1 MLQSQSSD
9 YMRILLFLLGFLF
22 GFSAIGQELQI
33 VDVKNSI
40 VIGNLAGNRDLS
52 FGVKSV
58 LEEVIQD
65 YGYDLNPNSHNLLE
79 VELLYFDV
87 KKNNVQLAAYAKNIE
102 IYQIIARGVYTEEGK
117 KAKKAVAKGTA
128 KSISTATLIIDQGG
142 KFSQANV
149 STAIKKLCEDLIRK
163 LKL

>member
-1 MLQSQSSD
+1 
-9 YMRILLFLLGFLF
+9 MRIIVILLCLLLSTPFY
-22 GFSAIGQELQI
+22 GQELNIGDVQNNI
-33 VDVKNSI
+33 VLGDLV
-40 VIGNLAGNRDLS
+40 GNRDLA
-52 FGVKSV
+52 FGVKNV

-65 YGYDLNPNSHNLLE
+65 YGYDLNPNSNNLLE
-79 VELLYFDV
+79 VELLYFDIQ
-87 KKNNVQLAAYAKNIE
+87 KNNLQLGVYGKNID
-102 IYQIIARGVYTEEGK
+102 IYQIIARGVYSVEGK
-117 KAKKAVAKGTA
+117 KKKKAVAKGTA

>member
-1 MLQSQSSD
+1 MKWIFILCYLIGFMAQSQE
-9 YMRILLFLLGFLF
+9 IQ
-22 GFSAIGQELQI
+22 IGKVEN
-33 VDVKNSI
+33 KI
-40 VIGNLAGNRDLS
+40 VIGDLAGNRDLA

-65 YGYDLNPNSHNLLE
+65 AGYDLNPNSKNLLE

-87 KKNNVQLAAYAKNIE
+87 QKSNVQLAAFAKNIDVYS
-102 IYQIIARGVYTEEGK
+102 IVARGIYTAEGK
-117 KAKKAVAKGTA
+117 KPKKTVAKGTA

-149 STAIKKLCEDLIRK
+149 STAIKKLCEQLINK